1 MEEIWKRVVLDG
13 VTYNKEVSNF
23 GRFRSS
29 VTGEIHAQTDNGAG
43 YLSVG
48 LASKS
53 KYVEGKRVYIHRL
66 VATMFLNN
74 PLSLPQV
81 NHKDCDKSNNR
92 VDNLEWC
99 TRSDNILDAHAKGRM
114 VKRTTEAAINVLT
127 EQQVVELYTAVK
139 RDGVGVSEQ
148 ARRMNI
154 PRTTASSILNKRSRK
169 DITDPL
175 DVEFANGTT

>member
-1 MEEIWKRVVLDG
+1 MEEIWKRHVKYGINTD
-13 VTYNKEVSNF
+13 YIEVSNW
-23 GRFRSS
+23 GNVRSRNG
-29 VTGEIHAQTDNGAG
+29 TALKLCDNGAG
-43 YLSVG
+43 YLTVCLG
-48 LASKS
+48 GENKKA
-53 KYVEGKRVYIHRL
+53 VRDYIHRV
-66 VATMFLNN
+66 VANTFIDN